1 MTTTGLHCRC
11 SFFSCGMQ
19 LLGCSVR
26 ILVPWSGIK
35 LWPPAL
41 RAWNL
46 SHWTTRE
53 VQFNLIL
60 TLESELKDF
69 CLLLNG
75 FKGQGKEAESYYSHD
90 RKKKRQMGVL
100 GVGKV
105 WGGRKWMK
113 ESINLVEI
121 RENHQLPHYPQ
132 KLTKGASEGKLAFCC
147 HLVADIR
154 AVPHRK
160 KFYPTIMRHLFV
172 FNMPGKSISNSLL
185 FYSPLPMTEHFYNRE
200 EQNLTPCWICF
211 F

>member
-1 MTTTGLHCRC
+1 
-11 SFFSCGMQ
+11 MQ
-19 LLGCSVR
+19 LFVCSMWS
-26 ILVPWSGIK
+26 LVPWPGTE

-41 RAWNL
+41 RAWSL

-90 RKKKRQMGVL
+90 RKKKRQMGVW

-113 ESINLVEI
+113 EGINLVEI

-132 KLTKGASEGKLAFCC
+132 KLTKWASEGKLAFCC
-147 HLVADIR
+147 PLVADNR
-154 AVPHRK
+154 AVPTGKNSTLQLWGIYCVQYAREIYK
-160 KFYPTIMRHLFV
+160 QFLTFLFS
-172 FNMPGKSISNSLL
+172 FTNDRTFL
-185 FYSPLPMTEHFYNRE
+185 
-200 EQNLTPCWICF
+200 
-211 F
+211 